1 MDCSPQTQLWHKF
14 NKKIMQSSSLSKN
27 SSQGGRL
34 SNSQFLQINRKLSFI
49 LGLYRWKQKEKN
61 GGKLL

>member
-1 MDCSPQTQLWHKF
+1 
-14 NKKIMQSSSLSKN
+14 MQSSSLSKN

-49 LGLYRWKQKEKN
+49 LGLYSVETKGEKW
-61 GGKLL
+61 GKTIMKSGSGVGSK